1 MSTIPPANILVT
13 GGNGR
18 LGKALGAAGCIAL
31 GREALDITSLPSI
44 EAALRLHKPQIV
56 INAAA
61 YTAVDRAEMEIEQ
74 AFEINTEGAGNVAAL
89 CAARDIPVL
98 NISTDCVFGDGDVT
112 RPVPEFEP
120 PAALSVYG
128 RTKQEG
134 ETRVL
139 NAGAMHT
146 SVRVSWLFDN
156 GNDTFIGKML
166 NLAKTRDA
174 LSIVD
179 DEWGRPTPVGDLCA
193 MLLKIAA
200 ARAAGKDVPQILNV
214 GPAQAVNRLDW
225 AKHIFA
231 ASARL
236 GGPAP
241 TLSPISADAFAT
253 PARRPRGLIL
263 SVDEATQRFGE
274 MPSWKMASDTAV
286 ETILNR
292 WPA

>member
-1 MSTIPPANILVT
+1 MITPANILVT

-31 GREALDITSLPSI
+31 GRDALDITSPPSI

-61 YTAVDRAEMEIEQ
+61 YTAVDQAETEIEQ
-74 AFEINTEGAGNVAAL
+74 AFDINTEGAGNVAAL

-98 NISTDCVFGDGDVT
+98 NISTDCVFGDGEIA

-139 NAGAMHT
+139 NASPMHT
-146 SVRVSWLFDN
+146 SVRVSWLFDD
-156 GNDTFIGKML
+156 GKDTFIGKML

-179 DEWGRPTPVGDLCA
+179 DEWGRPTPVSDLCD

-200 ARAAGKDVPQILNV
+200 ARVNGDAVPQILHV
-214 GPAQAVNRLDW
+214 GPAQAVSRLEW
-225 AKHIFA
+225 AQHIFA
-231 ASARL
+231 ASAHL
-236 GGPAP
+236 NGPNP
-241 TLSPISADAFAT
+241 KLSATSADAFET

-274 MPSWKMASDTAV
+274 MPSWHAASDTAV
-286 ETILNR
+286 ESILSR

>member
-1 MSTIPPANILVT
+1 MITPANIIVT

-18 LGKALGAAGCIAL
+18 LGKALGAAGCTAL
-31 GREALDITSLPSI
+31 GRDAFDITSPPSI

-61 YTAVDRAEMEIEQ
+61 YTAVDQAETEIEQ
-74 AFEINTEGAGNVAAL
+74 AFDINTEGAGNVAAL

-98 NISTDCVFGDGDVT
+98 NISTDCVFGDGDIT
-112 RPVPEFEP
+112 RPVREFEP

-139 NAGAMHT
+139 DASPMHT
-146 SVRVSWLFDN
+146 SVRVSWLFDD
-156 GNDTFIGKML
+156 GADTFIGKML

-179 DEWGRPTPVGDLCA
+179 DEWGRPTPVGDLCD
-193 MLLKIAA
+193 MLFKIAA
-200 ARAAGKDVPQILNV
+200 ARLKGDPVPQILHV
-214 GPAQAVNRLDW
+214 GPAQAVSRLEW
-225 AKHIFA
+225 AQHIFA
-231 ASARL
+231 TSARL

-241 TLSPISADAFAT
+241 KLSAISASAFKT
-253 PARRPRGLIL
+253 PARRPRKLIL

-274 MPSWKMASDTAV
+274 MPSWHTASDKV
-286 ETILNR
+286 IQSILMD
-292 WPA
+292 AY